1 MWQKVCT
8 VVEKSEAKGMYSCG
22 KKCGERY
29 VQLWKKV
36 ERYVQKVWRK
46 VCTVVEKSEAKG
58 MYSLVERYVQLWKKV
73 KKVCTVVEKSEAKGM
88 YSCGKK

>member
-1 MWQKVCT
+1 MWRKVCT

-36 ERYVQKVWRK
+36 RRK
-46 VCTVVEKSEAKG
+46 VCTVVEKSE
-58 MYSLVERYVQLWKKV
+58 V
-73 KKVCTVVEKSEAKGM
+73 KGM